1 MKAYS
6 VRDKDSFYSA
16 VVFAESVGKA
26 KAIAI
31 HTDACEDSYYTD
43 IRAIRIPA
51 LDKYYCGKTEMDWY
65 DDNDRIALVKEV
77 GFSCSPEYWEPEDCE
92 RCPAKQY
99 CDYCEEEI
107 P

>member
-65 DDNDRIALVKEV
+65 DDNDRIALVKDGKFHCFEV
-77 GFSCSPEYWEPEDCE
+77 EECKS
-92 RCPAKQY
+92 CPAKQY
-99 CDYCEEEI
+99 CDYCEEYEVES
-107 P
+107 